1 MLSKS
6 WKVFR
11 WREEDLRRRI
21 ILAPYVFCFWF
32 TCKGLYFSL
41 ALGSSLLPTLK
52 RSYCSTRRHF
62 CLVCPPDALKNRHKR
77 HKKIAPRRFVLWLI
91 TIVKAD
97 NFVWRDHGLIH
108 VIITFFCHPLFLI
121 PSRSFST
128 WAPHGPKSLHVNP
141 TKGCFAFN
149 DLPPSSVVNSRYIN
163 FLCSLCLGQFQLQVL
178 SRCGHSVH
186 EDAPDKVRSSLR

>member
-1 MLSKS
+1 MLSKI

-11 WREEDLRRRI
+11 WREEDLRWRI

-108 VIITFFCHPLFLI
+108 VIITFFCRPLFLI
-121 PSRSFST
+121 PSRSFLGTTRTEIS
-128 WAPHGPKSLHVNP
+128 ACKPNERLFRLQRSPSL
-141 TKGCFAFN
+141 
-149 DLPPSSVVNSRYIN
+149 
-163 FLCSLCLGQFQLQVL
+163 LGGKQPLY
-178 SRCGHSVH
+178 
-186 EDAPDKVRSSLR
+186 